1 MKAAVL
7 AGGPAGRLA
16 PAAEATYKALV
27 PVADRPMVGYVVEAL
42 RAAQQVGE
50 VVVVSGPQ
58 GPLPASAVGN
68 ARQASAASPSF
79 GDTVAAAARAAG
91 NGLLVLATADIP
103 LLTPQAVDDTVGFA
117 LDSGADLTYTISDV
131 QGVLAAF
138 PGTTRT
144 SARLQE
150 GRFTGGNLVV
160 ARADSLLQGVA
171 AIQNAFGRRKSVVG
185 LALLLG
191 PLFVLRLALGRLTV
205 EAAAARG
212 SEILGCSVAVHLSRY
227 PEVAFDVDKPSD
239 LAAAEAALSKRL
251 A

>member
-1 MKAAVL
+1 LKAAVL
-7 AGGPAGRLA
+7 AGGLAGKLV
-16 PAAEATYKALV
+16 PTAEATYKALV

-42 RAAQQVGE
+42 GAAQQIGE
-50 VVVVSGPQ
+50 VIVVSGPQ
-58 GPLPASAVGN
+58 GLLPASAIGD
-68 ARQASAASPSF
+68 ARQATAASTTF

-91 NGLLVLATADIP
+91 NGLLLLATADIP
-103 LLTPQAVDDTVGFA
+103 LLTPEAADDTVAFA
-117 LDSGADLTYTISDV
+117 LDSGADLTYTIADV
-131 QGVLAAF
+131 EGVLAAF

-144 SARLQE
+144 SVRLQE

-160 ARADSLLQGVA
+160 AQADSLLQGMA
-171 AIQNAFGRRKSVVG
+171 AIQNAFGRRKSILG

-239 LAAAEAALSKRL
+239 LAAAEAALNKRL